1 MHSHKINFPHHY
13 SLQAILASAFK
24 AALLLH
30 CTFGYSHKIGAWKI
44 EFRTLQGSCS
54 GAGAAKSQILDNDH
68 NRVFTAFIFMKAD
81 LLFSYHAEKNCAI
94 SQMSNHNF
102 LKKIPA
108 GMRVKTQGF
117 AEAPNMFSAQQWT
130 TPKSFSDSAL

>member
-1 MHSHKINFPHHY
+1 MLGFPFIENPKPPFVKTWTFWIL
-13 SLQAILASAFK
+13 SLLVVLGFMP
-24 AALLLH
+24 
-30 CTFGYSHKIGAWKI
+30 T

-68 NRVFTAFIFMKAD
+68 NRVFTAFIFMKVD
-81 LLFSYHAEKNCAI
+81 LLFSYYAEKNCAI

>member
-54 GAGAAKSQILDNDH
+54 GGAAKSQILDNDH
-68 NRVFTAFIFMKAD
+68 NRVFTAFIFMKVD
-81 LLFSYHAEKNCAI
+81 LLFSYYAEKKLR
-94 SQMSNHNF
+94 H
-102 LKKIPA
+102 
-108 GMRVKTQGF
+108 
-117 AEAPNMFSAQQWT
+117 FSE
-130 TPKSFSDSAL
+130 